1 MSNEVKANAKLK
13 EIYKFLEENKE
24 FNGILQ
30 NAVYES
36 CLDMRKPTKIGFRLL
51 LWDVVHTQSQTD
63 LDKLEDFWLFM
74 NGYCCDEK
82 WELCD
87 VKIFVKDLISKD
99 FWQEGLKAIKA
110 NKELVKRGLIIEK
123 ANLGGLQEYINNM
136 HPLDAFFEALKTTPG
151 WGDKTAALAQKSLYN
166 IFKEKGTKTVV
177 SDLKL
182 GNMHWTENEVM
193 SRTKNGV
200 SFDEALRTKGII
212 KMDVI
217 TLLNGRFIEVTEVYK
232 ICFDKKCNLDYEA
245 EEVVRE
251 ITAEYKEE
259 TASGNFMK
267 SLKKM
272 YSLIKREKSCLLYT
286 SPSPRDRQKSRMP
299 SSA

>member
-1 MSNEVKANAKLK
+1 MNHKK
-13 EIYKFLEENKE
+13 
-24 FNGILQ
+24 
-30 NAVYES
+30 VY
-36 CLDMRKPTKIGFRLL
+36 
-51 LWDVVHTQSQTD
+51 Q
-63 LDKLEDFWLFM
+63 
-74 NGYCCDEK
+74 
-82 WELCD
+82 
-87 VKIFVKDLISKD
+87 
-99 FWQEGLKAIKA
+99 KAIESIGETLSIESKVNVVGSA
-110 NKELVKRGLIIEK
+110 NIQRHIYYSDYDLFEE
-123 ANLGGLQEYINNM
+123 INN
-136 HPLDAFFEALKTTPG
+136 KSPG
-151 WGDKTAALAQKSLYN
+151 QIYSHFRSIYN

-232 ICFDKKCNLDYEA
+232 ICFDKKCNKDYEA

-272 YSLIKREKSCLLYT
+272 YSLIKREKSDDPRLDVLVDYFNSPIGLLYRCKADLET
-286 SPSPRDRQKSRMP
+286 LMVAMGFSKFTPEDFKSSLELLKELISSFPVENNLGEIARMKDKHKMMKPLQKQVRLLKDFINKDAKKFISKTRL
-299 SSA
+299 